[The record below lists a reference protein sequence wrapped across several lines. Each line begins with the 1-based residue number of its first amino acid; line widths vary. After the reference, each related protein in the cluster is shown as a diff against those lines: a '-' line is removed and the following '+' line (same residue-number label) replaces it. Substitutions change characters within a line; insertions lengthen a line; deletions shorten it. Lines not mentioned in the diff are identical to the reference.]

1 MFSDWLKL
9 DVKSIKLPQWA
20 SAGAASSPALFGLTA
35 KYPPVAMDIGAS
47 QLTVV
52 RLNRDKK
59 QKTWSLDSH
68 DLVDLPSDL
77 LESEVFRVQV
87 KSQERFS
94 ALLTG
99 ALAKEGV
106 KTTAV
111 SLVLPDHLARV
122 ALIPFE
128 DLPKSRREL
137 IEMVRWK
144 MKKAVPFKVED
155 SVVDYQILPPNGSKT
170 TTVLAVL
177 MPSGIVDEHDTV
189 FRSQG
194 IHAGL
199 IDLSSFSLMNLY
211 RTIIDQEVPSDQDF
225 MLLNVTSMF
234 FAVMVFRSGR
244 LVLYRCKTFA
254 FEGVRDA
261 EGDYR
266 MLRRELQ
273 ASLVY
278 YQEKLGGAELARI
291 YMRVVGHEPA
301 RIADIFKGEAVSSEP
316 EPIDPSRLV
325 AMPGVSSGASSELLQ
340 RLAPAVGA
348 ALGREWEA

>member
-1 MFSDWLKL
+1 MFSDWLKFDL
-9 DVKSIKLPQWA
+9 KSIRMPDWA
-20 SAGAASSPALFGLTA
+20 SAGSASKPAWLGLTA

-52 RLNRDKK
+52 RLSRDKK
-59 QKTWSLDSH
+59 RKEWSLASH
-68 DLVDLPSDL
+68 EIVDLPSDL
-77 LESEVFRVQV
+77 VESEVFRVQV

-99 ALAKEGV
+99 ALARDGA
-106 KTTAV
+106 KTSAV

-128 DLPKSRREL
+128 QLPKTRREL

-155 SVVDYQILPPNGSKT
+155 SVVDYQILPPDGEKMT
-170 TTVLAVL
+170 AVLAVL
-177 MPSGIVDEHDTV
+177 MPSSIVDEHDAV

-211 RTIIDQEVPSDQDF
+211 RPIIETEVPADRDF
-225 MLLNVTSMF
+225 MLLNVTSSF
-234 FAVMVFRSGR
+234 FSVMVFRSGR

-266 MLRRELQ
+266 MMRRELQ

-278 YQEKLGGAELARI
+278 YQEKLGGAELAKI
-291 YMRVVGHEPA
+291 YMRIVGHEPG
-301 RIADIFKGEAVSSEP
+301 RIAAVFRGEAVASEP
-316 EPIDPSRLV
+316 EGIDPSRLV
-325 AMPGVSSGASSELLQ
+325 SMPGRSSAVSPELLQ
-340 RLAPAVGA
+340 QLAPAVGA
-348 ALGREWEA
+348 ALGRDWEA